1 MDKIEVLLKKLENN
15 VSQPIA
21 KRLDGL
27 KNLHNRLDVA
37 KKELSEKPNDEELK
51 ESYSEIEDYVNDYEE
66 DLIDDL
72 EILVQ
77 AKQEQFER
85 ARKAERAKQDERA
98 RQSEAEKLKEL
109 DAEKESENAE
119 NKKKSSGGTVAL
131 IIGGVLLVASI
142 GAINIF
148 KNNR

>member
-1 MDKIEVLLKKLENN
+1 MGKIEILLQKLDNKVTPN
-15 VSQPIA
+15 IA

-27 KNLHNRLDVA
+27 KSLNSKLRVSQ
-37 KKELSEKPNDEELK
+37 KEYEANADDEELK
-51 ESYSEIEDYVNDYEE
+51 ESLEEIKDYISDYEE

-72 EILVQ
+72 ESLLES
-77 AKQEQFER
+77 KQ
-85 ARKAERAKQDERA
+85 K
-98 RQSEAEKLKEL
+98 
-109 DAEKESENAE
+109 AE
-119 NKKKSSGGTVAL
+119 NKPKVEEKPKGEEAPKDEDKKSSGGITAL

>member
-1 MDKIEVLLKKLENN
+1 MGKIEILLQKLDNKVTPN
-15 VSQPIA
+15 IA

-27 KNLHNRLDVA
+27 KSLNSKLEVSQ
-37 KKELSEKPNDEELK
+37 KEYEANADDEELK
-51 ESYSEIEDYVNDYEE
+51 ESLEEIKDYISDYEE

-72 EILVQ
+72 ESLLES
-77 AKQEQFER
+77 KQ
-85 ARKAERAKQDERA
+85 KAQNKPQGEEAPKGEEKPKGEESPKDE
-98 RQSEAEKLKEL
+98 
-109 DAEKESENAE
+109 D
-119 NKKKSSGGTVAL
+119 KKSSGGITAL